1 MQTAEQ
7 STRREIVNDLVA
19 RRTWRLANGLEA
31 LVDEVA
37 HFQGGALV
45 ELSLR
50 AAGDPGNAAL
60 RAGVLRNFGVA
71 IAALVSSAPLANHA
85 GEASL
90 DRPGEAVRRGTSP
103 TGSVGIAGESSL
115 AQTRS
120 VRGRDR

>member
-7 STRREIVNDLVA
+7 STRREIVNDLVT

-71 IAALVSSAPLANHA
+71 IAALVSSALLAMHA
-85 GEASL
+85 GEARR
-90 DRPGEAVRRGTSP
+90 DQAEDVVRCETSQM
-103 TGSVGIAGESSL
+103 GNAGIAGVSSL
-115 AQTRS
+115 AQIQS
-120 VRGRDR
+120 ARGRAR

>member
-45 ELSLR
+45 ELSLQ

-71 IAALVSSAPLANHA
+71 IAALVSSALLAIRA
-85 GEASL
+85 GGARL
-90 DRPGEAVRRGTSP
+90 VRAGEAVRCGTSP
-103 TGSVGIAGESSL
+103 MENVGIAGESSL
-115 AQTRS
+115 ARTRS
-120 VRGRDR
+120 ARGRVR